1 MPRRTKNIKQKFNS
15 DRKRYY
21 RNIKYPEIPLSL
33 NDIYVTTTS
42 GDRLDNLSFEFYG
55 DTQFWW
61 VILAAN
67 PNKLRKDCY
76 HVALGEQ
83 IRIPSDPIGYVD
95 TFTGFNNNNR
105 WVFLKIHLGGMLEI
119 N

>member
-1 MPRRTKNIKQKFNS
+1 MKRFNDIQKLLS
-15 DRKRYY
+15 GDGKRYY
-21 RNIKYPEIPLSL
+21 INTILPEIPLSQ
-33 NDIYVTTTS
+33 NDIYIITQD

-67 PNKLRKDCY
+67 PNKLRKDSY

-83 IRIPSDPIGYVD
+83 IRIPVDPIGYVD

-105 WVFLKIHLGGMLEI
+105 
-119 N
+119 